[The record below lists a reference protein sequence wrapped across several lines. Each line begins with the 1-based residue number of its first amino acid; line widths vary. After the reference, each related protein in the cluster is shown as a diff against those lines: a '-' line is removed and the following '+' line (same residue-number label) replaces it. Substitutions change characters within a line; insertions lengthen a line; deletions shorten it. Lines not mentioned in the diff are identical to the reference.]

1 MFRLLRHF
9 FLIVIALLPAI
20 NPACAT
26 SLRDN
31 AAQAIA
37 SGQSFDLIVEYD
49 DAAIEKTAKEMRKK
63 TRNHLDDQKTLIYK
77 IKEYSLLRDRIDQ
90 PLKGRQDLRDI
101 ERYKHMPISHKRI
114 NSVAALD
121 ALLAQPGIKAIYQNA
136 KIKQA
141 LAESLPLINQPGDSI
156 VGENGQNTTVVV
168 IDDGI
173 ELTNPAFTL
182 CSATN
187 NPNENCN
194 VAVSLDMVNNPGAY
208 NDHGSNIA
216 AIILGVAPSTKIA
229 ALNIFDANGLGYQSD
244 VIASIDWA
252 IENKTQ
258 YNIVA
263 INMSLSD
270 NTYHSTPCTTDWSSA
285 AINRAASSG
294 ISVVVSSGNSA
305 YTDGLS
311 SPACSPNAISVG
323 AVYDTNVGP
332 RGYLSPRCRDLSTSA
347 DQVTCFSNSASFLTL
362 LAPGAIIT
370 AADIPLS
377 GTSQSAAHVSGAVA
391 VLRSTYP
398 DESLAQIQA
407 RLTTTGVQI
416 TDPRNNITTPRLN
429 LLAAATP
436 INDMFAN
443 RTTLSG
449 LSGSASGTNLLATK
463 EADEPIIAGN
473 IGGQSLW
480 WKWTAPQSGQLS
492 LNTKGSGFDSLLAI
506 YTGTQLSGLNLIA
519 SKDNTGSL
527 ISPQTD
533 LVLDVTA
540 GTEYAFSLD
549 VANGAASTFMLNWN
563 LNTTPQ
569 ASLSATITGATSV
582 SIGTQTTYTLTV
594 TDTGTQSATNVVASL
609 SAPVGATITP
619 TSQNC
624 TVSGNALSC
633 TLNALPNGN
642 SQSFDFQI
650 TWNTVPTSS
659 LLTASIASDSTSII
673 TQVSSQAIN
682 VTAIAD
688 LASSDNADVPLLPEW
703 GFIIF
708 GLTALLINFR
718 SSKIKLL
725 SSAES

>member
-1 MFRLLRHF
+1 MFRQVTHL
-9 FLIVIALLPAI
+9 LIVISILFAS
-20 NPACAT
+20 NSACAGT
-26 SLRDN
+26 LRDE
-31 AAQAIA
+31 AMQAIA
-37 SGQSFDLIVEYD
+37 SGKPFDLIVEYND
-49 DAAIEKTAKEMRKK
+49 TVIEKIAKEMRKK
-63 TRNHLDDQKTLIYK
+63 THNHLDDQKTLTYK
-77 IKEYSLLRDRIDQ
+77 MKEYDLLRDRIDQ
-90 PLKGRQDLRDI
+90 PLIGRLDIRDI
-101 ERYKHMPISHKRI
+101 ARYKHMPISHKRI
-114 NSVAALD
+114 NSIAALD

-136 KIKQA
+136 KIKNA
-141 LAESLPLINQPGDSI
+141 LTESLPLINQPEVSY
-156 VGENGQNTTVVV
+156 VGAGGQNTTVVV
-168 IDDGI
+168 IDGGI
-173 ELTNPAFTL
+173 DFTNPAFTL

-187 NPNENCN
+187 NPTENCN
-194 VAVSLDMVNNPGAY
+194 VAVSLDMISNATTFNA
-208 NDHGSNIA
+208 HGSNVA
-216 AIILGVAPSTKIA
+216 AIVLGVAPDTKIA
-229 ALNIFDANGLGYQSD
+229 ALNILDDNGQGNESD
-244 VIASIDWA
+244 VIAAIDWA
-252 IENKTQ
+252 IENKSK

-270 NTYHSTPCTTDWSSA
+270 NTYNSTPCTSDWSSA

-294 ISVVVSSGNSA
+294 ISVVASSGNDA
-305 YTDGLS
+305 YTDGIS

-323 AVYDTNVGP
+323 ATYDSNVGP
-332 RGYLSPRCRDLSTSA
+332 QGYLSPRCKDLTTA
-347 DQVTCFSNSASFLTL
+347 TDQVTCFSNSASFLTL

-370 AADIPLS
+370 AAKIRLS

-391 VLRSTYP
+391 VLRSIYP
-398 DESLAQIQA
+398 NESAAQIQA

-416 TDPRNNITTPRLN
+416 IDPRNNNTTPRLN

-492 LNTKGSGFDSLLAI
+492 LNNKGSGFDSLLAI
-506 YTGTQLSGLNLIA
+506 YTGIELSKLNLIA

-549 VANGAASTFMLNWN
+549 LANGAASTFLLNWS
-563 LNTTPQ
+563 LNTSPQ
-569 ASLSATITGATSV
+569 ASFLATITGATSV

-594 TDTGTQSATNVVASL
+594 TDTGTQSATNVIASL
-609 SAPVGATITP
+609 NAPVGATITP

-624 TVSGNALSC
+624 TVSSNVLSC
-633 TLNALPNGN
+633 TLSELAKGN

-650 TWNTVPTSS
+650 TWNTAPTSS
-659 LLTASIASDSTSII
+659 LLTASIVSESTPII

-682 VTAIAD
+682 VAAIIDPASAD
-688 LASSDNADVPLLPEW
+688 SADVPLLPEW

-708 GLTALLINFR
+708 GLTALLINLR
-718 SSKIKLL
+718 ASKNKIII
-725 SSAES
+725 